1 MAKDLVN
8 YPSFCTFALMNNIQW
23 SENVII
29 ADAALVDRVAFDL
42 IVNFERMLER
52 RIPQADMAKW
62 VECIALDGGLRNGEH
77 QTTVILTHDKE
88 MTAMK
93 NFVPGQFSEELDG
106 KAFKG
111 NLGEFCFSTPNGEG
125 FVDKDSLF
133 LDTLQ
138 TVMQQ
143 KDVKRVMVI
152 PEESLYNNVRD
163 IVHKAEDDLKRV
175 TVFAMQPMTGGG
187 FCQEILGYSLMAALG
202 IRGEELEVGVKS

>member
-1 MAKDLVN
+1 MSKDLVN

-29 ADAALVDRVAFDL
+29 ADATFIDKVAFDL

-52 RIPQADMAKW
+52 PIPQADTAKW
-62 VECIALDGGLRNGEH
+62 AECIALDGGIRNGEH

-88 MTAMK
+88 MTALK
-93 NFVPGQFSEELDG
+93 NFMPGLFSEELEG

-111 NLGEFCFSTPNGEG
+111 NLGEFCFYTPNGEG
-125 FVDKDSLF
+125 FVDKDTLF
-133 LDTLQ
+133 LDTIQ

-152 PEESLYNNVRD
+152 PDESIYNNVRD
-163 IVHKAEDDLKRV
+163 IIRKTDDDTKRV
-175 TVFAMQPMTGGG
+175 TVFAMQPMAGGA
-187 FCQEILGYSLMAALG
+187 FRQEILGYSLMAALG
-202 IRGEELEVGVKS
+202 IRADELEVRGRS